1 MNNHV
6 FFISPKVCNENLY
19 YHFMNT
25 LKCQDSSSTKRY
37 AVAIVIMNETLIPN
51 NQGSGLRYQVLVIRL
66 QYSSDF
72 S

>member
-1 MNNHV
+1 
-6 FFISPKVCNENLY
+6 
-19 YHFMNT
+19 MNT

-37 AVAIVIMNETLIPN
+37 TVAIVIMNETLIPN
-51 NQGSGLRYQVLVIRL
+51 NQGSGLRYQMLVIRL